1 MRHFYFK
8 FLMILFYSVS
18 MYAQRLDT
26 LVNVGG
32 YKIHFS
38 IMKGEGTPILLEA
51 GAGNDGSI
59 WNGIFE
65 KIHKATGTTVITYD
79 RSGFGK
85 SELNPNLKNESDFG
99 IVNGIKEL
107 ETSLS
112 KLGFDNEIVL
122 VSHSYGGLYN
132 LLYASKHPN
141 KVKSVIL
148 IDATLSNF
156 WNEEFLTMRDN
167 NFDISAIEKPSGDY
181 YLHANYNET
190 MRYVRNL
197 HFPENTP
204 IINIFPENSFSDAP
218 EIFTNR
224 WRKLHKEFGDLK
236 DNVTNII
243 AKGSGHYVFQDNP
256 ALVINAIIKAYSITL
271 DEEQQIELLQKAL
284 DNAIKL
290 SIEPNIKSLLIT
302 QLINSHTNQQWFIP
316 TKKAIEGLTL
326 EQSNWKD
333 NTNNHSIAEQVS
345 HLIFYNELILKAY
358 KGESYIDI
366 NDDEENKETFKFYKG
381 KDWQNAVKKLDSLQ
395 TEWENITKNATEEQ
409 IAEWNVEIANISAHT
424 AYHTGQIIYIRKHNG
439 WWETSK

>member
-1 MRHFYFK
+1 
-8 FLMILFYSVS
+8 
-18 MYAQRLDT
+18 
-26 LVNVGG
+26 
-32 YKIHFS
+32 
-38 IMKGEGTPILLEA
+38 
-51 GAGNDGSI
+51 
-59 WNGIFE
+59 
-65 KIHKATGTTVITYD
+65 
-79 RSGFGK
+79 
-85 SELNPNLKNESDFG
+85 
-99 IVNGIKEL
+99 
-107 ETSLS
+107 
-112 KLGFDNEIVL
+112 
-122 VSHSYGGLYN
+122 
-132 LLYASKHPN
+132 
-141 KVKSVIL
+141 
-148 IDATLSNF
+148 
-156 WNEEFLTMRDN
+156 
-167 NFDISAIEKPSGDY
+167 
-181 YLHANYNET
+181 

-197 HFPENTP
+197 HFPGNTP

-333 NTNNHSIAEQVS
+333 STNNHSIAEQVS

-381 KDWQNAVKKLDSLQ
+381 KDCKNAVKKLDSLQ
-395 TEWENITKNATEEQ
+395 T
-409 IAEWNVEIANISAHT
+409 
-424 AYHTGQIIYIRKHNG
+424 NG
-439 WWETSK
+439 KYYQKCD